1 MFHPFSVSETTIRYT
16 AQSSIVPWILVAH
29 SPDYQRRCKV
39 YQEVV
44 AMP

>member
-1 MFHPFSVSETTIRYT
+1 MFQPFSVSETTIRYT
-16 AQSSIVPWILVAH
+16 AQSGIVPWILVAH
-29 SPDYQRRCKV
+29 PSDFQRRCKA